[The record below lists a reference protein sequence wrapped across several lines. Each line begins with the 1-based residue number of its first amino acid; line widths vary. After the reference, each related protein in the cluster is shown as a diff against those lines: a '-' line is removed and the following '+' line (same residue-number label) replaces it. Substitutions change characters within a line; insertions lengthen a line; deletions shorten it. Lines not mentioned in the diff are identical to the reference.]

1 MSDSSEQLFDVLI
14 IGGGVNG
21 TAIARAA
28 AVAGQKVLLVEMDD
42 LAQATSSASTKLM
55 HGGLRYLEYYEFKLV
70 HEALKERAVM
80 LRTAPHLVYPLEF
93 RLPHDPKVR
102 PWWMVRAGLLLY
114 DFFALGGGLPRSRAV
129 KLDDPNLIT
138 SARRGFSY
146 YDGWVDDSRLV
157 ALNARDAAD
166 MGAQIAT
173 HTRFVS
179 ADREEKI
186 WRVRFSD
193 AGGER
198 SVSARMMVNA
208 AGPWVDRVLREG
220 LGINNAGQS
229 RLVRGS
235 HIIVKRCLS
244 GDHAWLLQQPD
255 GRVVFAI
262 PYLDNFTLIGTT
274 DVPVEQAE
282 DAHISDAERD
292 YLLAAANLYLQTT
305 LTRADI
311 VGDYSGIRPLF
322 DDGAG
327 DAKAV
332 SRDYH
337 LEMNTNGATLLSVFG
352 GKITTARHLAE
363 VALDKLGISGGDT
376 RRRPLPGGDFANF
389 DQFLAHVQ
397 TRWPFL
403 GHDLA
408 RRLAHAYGT
417 RIERVLGEA
426 KTLDDLGTDFG
437 AGLTQREVD
446 YLVTEEWARSTDDI
460 LWRRSKL
467 GMQFGA
473 DQVAAL
479 DSYLTAS
486 R

>member
-1 MSDSSEQLFDVLI
+1 MAVQPYDMVI
-14 IGGGVNG
+14 VGGGVNG

-28 AVAGQKVLLVEMDD
+28 AVAGKTVILVEKDD

-80 LRTAPHLVYPLEF
+80 LRAAPHLVYPLEF

-114 DFFALGGGLPRSRAV
+114 DMFALGGGLPRSRPV
-129 KLDDPNLIT
+129 KLDDPNLRT
-138 SARRGFSY
+138 SARNGFSY

-157 ALNARDAAD
+157 VLNARDAAD
-166 MGAQIAT
+166 LGAEIAT

-179 ADREEKI
+179 AVREADVWHVKLADDQHE
-186 WRVRFSD
+186 WV
-193 AGGER
+193 
-198 SVSARMMVNA
+198 VTARMFINA

-235 HIIVKRCLS
+235 HIIVRRCLS

-262 PYLDNFTLIGTT
+262 PYLDDFTLIGTT
-274 DVPVEQAE
+274 DVPVDKAE

-292 YLLAAANLYLQTT
+292 YLIAAANLYLQTQ

-322 DDGAG
+322 DDGEG

-337 LEMNTNGATLLSVFG
+337 LEMNTSGATLLSVFG

-363 VALDKLGISGGDT
+363 VALSKLGIAGGDT
-376 RRRPLPGGDFANF
+376 RKRPIPGGDMANF
-389 DQFLAHVQ
+389 SNFLVQ
-397 TRWPFL
+397 VKSRWPFL
-403 GHDLA
+403 GDERALRMA
-408 RRLAHAYGT
+408 RAYGT
-417 RIERVLGEA
+417 RIDRISGDA
-426 KTLDDLGTDFG
+426 TSNDDLGIDFG

-446 YLVTEEWARSTDDI
+446 YLVSAEWARSTDDI

-467 GMQFGA
+467 GMQFTPE
-473 DQVAAL
+473 QVDRLAA
-479 DSYLTAS
+479 YLNAG